1 MRKILLLMVM
11 VASLAIYPAAPAGA
25 AEVDVVPVATGL
37 DVPAAF
43 TFAPNGRIFY
53 GERFTGEIRILTP
66 STGSNVHF
74 HTIPNVVADGE
85 RGLLGIALHPD
96 YPDRPFVYAY
106 ATRNVGG
113 ALRNQILRI
122 RNSDGAAADVD
133 VIFTSDVTP
142 ATNHNGGRILF
153 GPDEKLYVVIGDGA
167 DPSNSQNLDKD
178 AGKVLRLRAGG
189 GAPAGNPFGASL
201 VWAYGIRNSFGL
213 GFDPL
218 TGRLWETENGPECND
233 EVNLIVKGRNYGW
246 GPSADCP
253 NTNQSGPDP
262 VAPKRTYTPTIAPT
276 GIAFCVSCGL
286 PGFHGDLFFAA
297 WKDGKIRR
305 AELTASRRGIT
316 SVSEAYD
323 HPSGIFSIERG
334 PNEFL
339 YFSDPGGIYK
349 LVALP

>member
-1 MRKILLLMVM
+1 MLRKILVLMVTA
-11 VASLAIYPAAPAGA
+11 ASLAAIPAAPAGA

-37 DVPAAF
+37 DFPAAF

-53 GERFTGEIRILTP
+53 GERFTGEIRIITP

-74 HTIPNVVADGE
+74 HTISNVVADGE

-96 YPDRPFVYAY
+96 YPDRPFVYVF

-113 ALRNQILRI
+113 ALRNQILRM
-122 RNSDGAAADVD
+122 RFSNGAAEDLK

-153 GPDEKLYVVIGDGA
+153 GPDGKLYVVIGDA
-167 DPSNSQNLDKD
+167 ANPPNAQNLGND
-178 AGKVLRLRAGG
+178 AGKVLRLGAAGG
-189 GAPAGNPFGASL
+189 IPAGNPFDGSPI
-201 VWAYGIRNSFGL
+201 WAYGIRNSYGM

-233 EVNLIVKGRNYGW
+233 EINLILKGRNHGW
-246 GPSADCP
+246 GQSANCP

-286 PGFHGDLFFAA
+286 PGFHGDLFFGA
-297 WKDGKIRR
+297 WNDGKIRR
-305 AELTASRRGIT
+305 ARLTDSRRGIV
-316 SVSEAYD
+316 SVRTAYD
-323 HPSGIFSIERG
+323 HSQGILSVERG
-334 PNEFL
+334 PNGAL
-339 YFSDPGGIYK
+339 YFSEPDAIYRI
-349 LVALP
+349 AAP